1 MQYVQLYPISPTP
14 IDFNKS
20 GEIGNVTKISR
31 IKTGGAGE
39 MTISRHVI
47 AGAPATEEIESA
59 EHDLQIREE
68 VDRRHYCRRVN
79 SMHVIEEL
87 RSHVRRR
94 HKNQRQQDITTVID
108 EMV

>member
-14 IDFNKS
+14 INPNKS
-20 GEIGNVTKISR
+20 GETGDVTKISR
-31 IKTGGAGE
+31 IKTVGAGV

-47 AGAPATEEIESA
+47 ASAAVTAEPESA

-68 VDRRHYCRRVN
+68 EDRRHYCRRVN
-79 SMHVIEEL
+79 SMHVLEEL

-94 HKNQRQQDITTVID
+94 HVNQRRLDITTVID
-108 EMV
+108 ETA